1 MGSVWRA
8 QDTDLCYA
16 DSMSASA
23 RMPTHMSVADFLAWN
38 SPAGQKWQLVDGEP
52 QAMSPANRTH
62 GSLQSELAW
71 VLTSHFR
78 ATDRPYVAVTEPGI
92 VPRALAANNVRIAD
106 LAVTCS
112 GYESEEATLSDPV
125 LIVEILSPSNAP
137 ETWTNVW
144 AYSSIPSVR
153 EILVLHTAAMGADL
167 LRRDADGNW
176 PAVPTAVAAGDLV
189 LETIGLT
196 VPLASL
202 YRTTRFARAG

>member
-1 MGSVWRA
+1 
-8 QDTDLCYA
+8 
-16 DSMSASA
+16 MSASV
-23 RMPTHMSVADFLAWN
+23 RLPTHMSTTEFLAW
-38 SPAGQKWQLVDGEP
+38 SGPPGQKFQLVDGEP
-52 QAMSPANRTH
+52 HAMSPANRTH

-78 ATDRPYVAVTEPGI
+78 ATGRPCVAVTEPGI
-92 VPRALAANNVRIAD
+92 VPRALAANNVRIPD

-112 GYESEEATLSDPV
+112 AYETEEATLSDPV

-144 AYSSIPSVR
+144 AYTSIPSVR
-153 EILVLHTAAMGADL
+153 EILVLHTAAIGADL

-176 PAVPTAVAAGDLV
+176 PEVPANVTAGDLPLDNV
-189 LETIGLT
+189 GLT

-202 YRTTRFARAG
+202 YRTTRLALS